1 MPLRPLEPSAEVVK
15 RMAQINP
22 EALVN
27 EVLKLR
33 RERDAL
39 RTSLQVKVG
48 EFFKNVDL
56 KPDDLLL
63 ARTLTRTTPEHM
75 REIAELVSQKLQE
88 RYDWRGLFLVQE
100 SLSIE
105 RLPDD
110 VAQDLYDRLKERLAG

>member
-1 MPLRPLEPSAEVVK
+1 VRPPLEPSEAVVK

-22 EALVN
+22 EGLVN

-48 EFFKNVDL
+48 EFFKNVAL
-56 KPDDLLL
+56 QPDDLLL
-63 ARTLTRTTPEHM
+63 VRKLTRMSPELM
-75 REIAELVSQKLQE
+75 QEVAQMISEKLQA
-88 RYDWRGLFLVQE
+88 RYDWRGLLLVQE

-105 RLPDD
+105 KLPDD
-110 VAQDLYDRLKERLAG
+110 VAKDLYERLQERFEG